1 MLSTLMDDMKL
12 ALKAGQKSELG
23 ALRNLIGK
31 VKAKQI
37 DSGKDLTKDEAIKVI
52 ASAAKQ
58 LKDSIQQYEDGG
70 RKDLAENEA
79 FELSIV
85 QRYLPDQMSADDIR
99 AIIKKV
105 IRNIGAESLKDI
117 GKVMGVAMQIVDG
130 QADRSIVQKIV
141 REELSK

>member
-1 MLSTLMDDMKL
+1 MLSILMDDMKS

-37 DSGKDLTKDEAIKVI
+37 DTGKDLTKDECIIVM

-58 LKDSIQQYEDGG
+58 LKDSIQQYKDGG
-70 RKDLAENEA
+70 REDLAENEA

-85 QRYLPDQMSADDIR
+85 ERYLPEQMSEDDVR
-99 AIIKKV
+99 AIVKKSIADV
-105 IRNIGAESLKDI
+105 GAESLKDM
-117 GKVMGVAMQIVDG
+117 GKVMGAAMQAVGGEADG
-130 QADRSIVQKIV
+130 SIVQKMV
-141 REELSK
+141 LEELS

>member
-1 MLSTLMDDMKL
+1 MLSILMDDMKS

-37 DSGKDLTKDEAIKVI
+37 DNGKDLTKDECIIVM

-58 LKDSIQQYEDGG
+58 LKDSIQQYKDGG
-70 RKDLAENEA
+70 REDLAENEA

-85 QRYLPDQMSADDIR
+85 ERYLPEQMSEDDVR
-99 AIIKKV
+99 AIVKKSIADV
-105 IRNIGAESLKDI
+105 GAESLKDM
-117 GKVMGVAMQIVDG
+117 GKVMGAAMQAVGGEADG
-130 QADRSIVQKIV
+130 SIVQKMV
-141 REELSK
+141 REELS

>member
-1 MLSTLMDDMKL
+1 MLSILMDDMKS

-37 DSGKDLTKDEAIKVI
+37 DSGKDLTKDECIIVM

-58 LKDSIQQYEDGG
+58 LKDSIQQYENGG
-70 RKDLAENEA
+70 REDLAENEA

-85 QRYLPDQMSADDIR
+85 ERYLPEQMSEDDVR
-99 AIIKKV
+99 AIVKKSIADV
-105 IRNIGAESLKDI
+105 GAESLKDM
-117 GKVMGVAMQIVDG
+117 GKVMGAAMQAVGGEADG
-130 QADRSIVQKIV
+130 SIVQKMV
-141 REELSK
+141 REELS